1 MAHEP
6 LGFINTSQEWYFQQ
20 FYIYNVAYMQANS
33 KYFTKVKAYVP
44 PVLLAQKN
52 TKFILKKA
60 KFCTQFFLGY
70 MHMFFFCQF
79 WVFAN
84 LGLDH
89 ISCKHPA
96 NEGFQKFLD
105 YLSHARDFMFYNQIS
120 HCILTISTIILEIL
134 FGLSLIYMPTN

>member
-70 MHMFFFCQF
+70 MHMF
-79 WVFAN
+79 
-84 LGLDH
+84 
-89 ISCKHPA
+89 CKHPA